1 MNTDQIYQAYCDQ
14 LVEIQELT
22 EKLKKWEACADIY
35 EKIIKG
41 EWTTDMFVYFCRELY
56 KEGEEAAS
64 NEACL

>member
-1 MNTDQIYQAYCDQ
+1 MI
-14 LVEIQELT
+14 LT
-22 EKLKKWEACADIY
+22 EEQRNEVVHCMCAYTYTDIY

-41 EWTTDMFVYFCRELY
+41 KWTTDMFVYFCRELY